1 MNKNGTKRLNEVEFD
16 LTSFDGTVRYTKN
29 IVQNLKDIKTTFLS
43 GDSEDLKPASEPS
56 AIFQTLANDLSSVG
70 DALKWLIL
78 ELWGGFKTLFG
89 LNDVGDSSNTVGS
102 EEYLPNAQLTVWK
115 RINIHLQSM
124 FSTFSRKATQIQ
136 AEGLDAKIFTGGQ
149 MSIGTGLRIGF
160 LGSLVAFAVYKVVKW
175 VRGSKKE
182 ETVEALNS
190 NVHEFKNKL
199 NEGFDFSNNL
209 IARILESEN
218 TTSNAVATIK
228 KAKPVADEL
237 ADFAQEA
244 EEKKETEQSIIKKY
258 GYWILGG
265 IAAIAATFVYL
276 GLFASSKAPYQ
287 QAWSGGKPVTPIKDP
302 KPYQKAWSGPV
313 KSATPTTDLT
323 GDQDVVPGVN
333 IS

>member
-1 MNKNGTKRLNEVEFD
+1 MNKRLNEENVSYYTGKPVDTRSLLQD
-16 LTSFDGTVRYTKN
+16 LKS
-29 IVQNLKDIKTTFLS
+29 LKDLVTGS
-43 GDSEDLKPASEPS
+43 KPAAEQNQFMQM
-56 AIFQTLANDLSSVG
+56 ITKDITSVG
-70 DALKWLIL
+70 DALKWLL
-78 ELWGGFKTLFG
+78 VTLWNGFKGLFTPVDPSIDKSGVNLDAPTSERIPGKTSFFDQSLSGIWGKMVTG
-89 LNDVGDSSNTVGS
+89 LQN
-102 EEYLPNAQLTVWK
+102 
-115 RINIHLQSM
+115 M
-124 FSTFSRKATQIQ
+124 FKTFGEKATQIQ
-136 AEGLDAKIFTGGQ
+136 AEGLDTKIITGGQ
-149 MSIGTGLRIGF
+149 MSVGTGLRVGF

-323 GDQDVVPGVN
+323 GGQDVVPGVH